1 MGKHEVLRDKRVWA
15 WDDMSTGPLCELIHT
30 LLIFRLDLAERAGR
44 SPDAGTT
51 CPDKYA
57 LALPQA
63 NQART
68 DLDSIESDL

>member
-1 MGKHEVLRDKRVWA
+1 MWA
-15 WDDMSTGPLCELIHT
+15 WDDMSIGPLCELFHT
-30 LLIFRLDLAERAGR
+30 LLIIFLIFRLDLAKRAWR

-51 CPDKYA
+51 CADKYA

-68 DLDSIESDL
+68 DFDSIESDL